1 MASESPSHY
10 AELYSSDG
18 LSGGHMILLSKDEE
32 TQVVARRALRDFP
45 NTLQVGGGVDVRNAL
60 SYLDDGASH
69 VIVTS
74 SVFKRGE
81 LQMDLLERLSGVVG
95 RHRLVLDLSCR
106 RRDHGGDYFVVT
118 DRWQKY
124 TSLKVRSDRHGN
136 RRAGECVCLQPS
148 QPERPADRNFFLSLS
163 LSHTQNTNDH
173 DKRWTRRL

>member
-136 RRAGECVCLQPS
+136 RRAGERVSRTRNPPS
-148 QPERPADRNFFLSLS
+148 L
-163 LSHTQNTNDH
+163 NDQG
-173 DKRWTRRL
+173 